1 MRTRGELIGSLDRPL
16 LLMYLALIMIGWI
29 NIYAANY
36 IPEHPNI
43 FDTSREY
50 GMQFIWI
57 CLGMVAGFSLLL
69 FSGEFYRR
77 NAIFIYGGVILLLI
91 AVLLFGREVNGA
103 KSWFGVGGFGIQP
116 SEFSKIGTA
125 LVISTY
131 LSDIGQKTPTRTS
144 LLVSF
149 GLIGLPALLILLQ
162 PDAGTLLVFSAFL
175 LVLYREGLI
184 GNIIFI
190 GIGLLMVAIST
201 LFLIKTQWEPIAGF
215 VISGEVILTVSF
227 LLIGVLVFFIIK
239 QAVLPRFRKKNIRGL
254 IMILIVSMI
263 SVWTI
268 SFIYHSDSFLKPHHK
283 TRIDVLF
290 GHKEDP
296 SGAGYNVIQSKTAIG
311 SGGFAGKGFLDGVL
325 TKYKYVPMQSTDFI
339 FCTVG
344 EEWGFLGTTTVIILF
359 MGLLLRIIHLAE
371 RQRSAFTRIFAYSV
385 ASIIFLHV
393 LINIGMAIGLAPVI
407 GIPLPFFSYGGSSFL
422 NFTAM
427 IFILLRL
434 DSERLEVFR

>member
-1 MRTRGELIGSLDRPL
+1 MRTRKELLGSLDKPL
-16 LLMYLALIMIGWI
+16 LLMYFLLILMGWV

-36 IPEHPNI
+36 IPDHPSI

-57 CLGMVAGFSLLL
+57 CIGVTFGAALLL
-69 FSGEFYRR
+69 FNGDFYRR
-77 NAIFIYGGVILLLI
+77 NALFVYGGVILLLI
-91 AVLLFGREVNGA
+91 AVLIFGREVNGA
-103 KSWFGVGGFGIQP
+103 KSWFGVGGIGIQP

-125 LVISTY
+125 LIVAAY
-131 LSDIGQKTPTRTS
+131 LSDINVGLKGRQA
-144 LLVSF
+144 LLTTL
-149 GLIGLPALLILLQ
+149 GLIGIPSLLILLQ
-162 PDAGTLLVFSAFL
+162 PDAGTLLVFTSFV
-175 LVLYREGLI
+175 LVMYREGLL

-190 GIGLLMVAIST
+190 GIGLLMVAITT
-201 LFLIKTQWEPIAGF
+201 LFYIKTDWSPFEGWH
-215 VISGEVILTVSF
+215 ISGEIILTVFF
-227 LLIGVLVFFIIK
+227 LGLGILAFLIIK
-239 QAVLPRFRKKNIRGL
+239 QAVLPRFRKKTIRGL
-254 IMILIVSMI
+254 IFITIAALV

-268 SFIYHSDSFLKPHHK
+268 SFVYHSDSILKSHHK

-311 SGGFAGKGFLDGVL
+311 SGGLAGKGFLDGVL

-344 EEWGFLGTTTVIILF
+344 EEWGFLGTTVV
-359 MGLLLRIIHLAE
+359 LLLFLAVLMRIIHLAE
-371 RQRSAFTRIFAYSV
+371 RQRSAFTRVFAYSV
-385 ASIIFLHV
+385 ASILFLHV
-393 LINIGMAIGLAPVI
+393 LINVGMAIGLAPVI

>member
-1 MRTRGELIGSLDRPL
+1 MRTRREIFGSLDRPL
-16 LLMYLALIMIGWI
+16 LLMYILLIFMGWV

-36 IPEHPNI
+36 VPEHPSV

-50 GMQFIWI
+50 GMQFIWM
-57 CLGMVAGFSLLL
+57 CVGLTFGAALLL
-69 FSGEFYRR
+69 FNGDFYRR
-77 NAIFIYGGVILLLI
+77 NALIMYGGVILLLI
-91 AVLLFGREVNGA
+91 AVLIFGREVNGA

-125 LVISTY
+125 LVVAAY
-131 LSDIGQKTPTRTS
+131 LSDINVGLKGRQALFTT
-144 LLVSF
+144 V
-149 GLIGLPALLILLQ
+149 GLIGLPAILILLQ
-162 PDAGTLLVFSAFL
+162 PDAGTLLVFSSFV
-175 LVLYREGLI
+175 LVMYREGLL

-190 GIGLLMVAIST
+190 GIGLLMVAVTT
-201 LFLIKTQWEPIAGF
+201 LFYIKTDWSPFEGWH
-215 VISGEVILTVSF
+215 ISGEVILTFFF
-227 LLIGVLVFFIIK
+227 LALGGLAYLIIK
-239 QAVLPRFRKKNIRGL
+239 QAVLPRFRKNTIRGL
-254 IMILIVSMI
+254 IFIAIAALI

-268 SFIYHSDSFLKPHHK
+268 SFVYHSDSILKSHHK

-311 SGGFAGKGFLDGVL
+311 SGGLAGKGFLDGVL

-344 EEWGFLGTTTVIILF
+344 EEWGFLGTSFVLLVFLAIL
-359 MGLLLRIIHLAE
+359 MRMIHLAE
-371 RQRSAFTRIFAYSV
+371 RQRSAFTRVFAYSV
-385 ASIIFLHV
+385 ASIMFLHV
-393 LINIGMAIGLAPVI
+393 LINVGMAIGLAPVI

>member
-1 MRTRGELIGSLDRPL
+1 MRTRNEFLGSLDKPL
-16 LLMYLALIMIGWI
+16 VLMYLALIIIGWV

-36 IPEHPNI
+36 IPENPSI

-50 GMQFIWI
+50 GMQFIWMCI
-57 CLGMVAGFSLLL
+57 GLTLGSTLLL
-69 FSGEFYRR
+69 FSGDFYRR
-77 NAIFIYGGVILLLI
+77 NAIFIYAGVLLLLI

-103 KSWFGVGGFGIQP
+103 KSWFGIGGFGIQP

-125 LVISTY
+125 LVVATY
-131 LSDIGQKTPTRTS
+131 LSDISNKLFARSSLLTS
-144 LLVSF
+144 LA
-149 GLIGLPALLILLQ
+149 LIGAPALLILLQ
-162 PDAGTLLVFSAFL
+162 PDPGTLLVFSSFL
-175 LVLYREGLI
+175 LVFYREGLI
-184 GNIIFI
+184 GNIIFM
-190 GIGLLMVAIST
+190 GIGLIMVAIST
-201 LFLIKTQWEPIAGF
+201 LFLVKTDWQPITGLH
-215 VISGEVILTVSF
+215 ISGEIILTIAF
-227 LLIGVLVFFIIK
+227 ILIGVLAYLIIK
-239 QAVLPRFRKKNIRGL
+239 QAVLPRFRKKTTRGL
-254 IMILIVSMI
+254 IMIMVGSMMSI
-263 SVWTI
+263 WAI
-268 SFIYHSDSFLKPHHK
+268 SFVYHSNSILKPHHK

-311 SGGFAGKGFLDGVL
+311 SGGFSGKGFLDGVL

-344 EEWGFLGTTTVIILF
+344 EEWGFLGSTAVLLLF
-359 MGLLLRIIHLAE
+359 LGLLLRIIHLAE
-371 RQRSAFTRIFAYSV
+371 RQRSGFTRIFAYSV

-393 LINIGMAIGLAPVI
+393 LINVGMAIGLAPVI